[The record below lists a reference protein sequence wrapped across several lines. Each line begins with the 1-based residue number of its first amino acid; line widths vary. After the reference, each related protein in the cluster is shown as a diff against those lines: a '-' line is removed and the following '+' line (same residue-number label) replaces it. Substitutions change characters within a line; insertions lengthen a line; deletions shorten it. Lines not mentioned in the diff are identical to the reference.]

1 VTPPSPTP
9 RAAGGA
15 PDGFDGA
22 ANRLGA
28 LARVLTDRSDDA
40 MAATGHAAGSAAAA
54 LSSLH
59 HFLDAP
65 SIDLLRQVL
74 GLTPSGAVR
83 LVDRLEAAGQ
93 VRRAA
98 GADGRT
104 VALELTPRGR
114 RAAAAVAGAR
124 GRVLADALGA
134 LSPQERAV
142 LDGLV
147 GRLLVGRLRAPGSTR
162 WICRLCDTT
171 VCGRL
176 AGDCPLATASG
187 AVPPKGSPATPS
199 GMRAG
204 PSPGVQ
210 HG

>member
-1 VTPPSPTP
+1 MTPPTPAP
-9 RAAGGA
+9 RAARGT

-28 LARVLTDRSDDA
+28 LARVLSDRADDA
-40 MAATGHAAGSAAAA
+40 MAATGHAAGTAAAA
-54 LSSLH
+54 LSALY

-74 GLTPSGAVR
+74 GVTPSGAVR

-104 VALELTPRGR
+104 VALELTADGR

-124 GRVLADALGA
+124 GQVLADALA
-134 LSPQERAV
+134 ELSPQERAV

-147 GRLLVGRLRAPGSTR
+147 GRLLVGQLRAPGATR

-171 VCGRL
+171 ACGRL
-176 AGDCPLATASG
+176 AGDCPLAVASG
-187 AVPPKGSPATPS
+187 AVPPKPPPDGAQSTT
-199 GMRAG
+199 
-204 PSPGVQ
+204 
-210 HG
+210 